1 MRKEIPAPVDTL
13 GCDAFKNSGEE
24 PRISRY
30 LCLLSLMLSS
40 QTKDEVCKKK
50 LVQSNWSLM
59 PIAVE
64 KFDHFFLKYS
74 NFAAISETNYLGP

>member
-1 MRKEIPAPVDTL
+1 MISQFTLTFSLAMRKEIPAPVDTL

-40 QTKDEVCKKK
+40 QTKDEV
-50 LVQSNWSLM
+50 
-59 PIAVE
+59 
-64 KFDHFFLKYS
+64 
-74 NFAAISETNYLGP
+74 